1 MNSKDTIFATLIIL
15 LISLFTAEMCINHV
29 NQKNKDIEIQKL
41 QKEIILLKEK
51 NDSQDSFIAGVIR
64 TQAMMGAFDKK
75 E

>member
-1 MNSKDTIFATLIIL
+1 LNSKETIFTVFIVL

-29 NQKNKDIEIQKL
+29 NQKNKDLEIQKL

-51 NDSQDSFIAGVIR
+51 NDSQDSLIAGVIR
-64 TQAMMGAFDKK
+64 TQAMLGTFDKT